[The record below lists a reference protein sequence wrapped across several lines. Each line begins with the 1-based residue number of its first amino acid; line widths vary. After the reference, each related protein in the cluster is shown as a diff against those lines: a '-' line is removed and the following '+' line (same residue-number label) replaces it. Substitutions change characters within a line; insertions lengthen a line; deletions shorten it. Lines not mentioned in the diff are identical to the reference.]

1 VHVKP
6 ESEPTS
12 DAVGAGGPSSYQAFL
27 LRMWQEHRTGQP
39 VWRASLENP
48 HTGERLGFAG
58 LPELFAY
65 LQAQAGS
72 PAPASPAPTTDG

>member
-1 VHVKP
+1 M
-6 ESEPTS
+6 EN
-12 DAVGAGGPSSYQAFL
+12 ALGVGRQSSYQAFL
-27 LRMWQEHRTGQP
+27 LRLWQEHRTGQA

-65 LQAQAGS
+65 LQAQAE
-72 PAPASPAPTTDG
+72 SPAPTVPAPETDG

>member
-1 VHVKP
+1 MEPQAGP
-6 ESEPTS
+6 EPDAARS
-12 DAVGAGGPSSYQAFL
+12 DRQRPYLAFL
-27 LRMWQEHRTGQP
+27 LRIWEAHQSGQL

-48 HTGERLGFAG
+48 HTGQRLGFAG

-72 PAPASPAPTTDG
+72 PAPDVPAPTTDG